1 MLEVVLPGLLTTVQD
16 GGRRGYSDLGVPS
29 AGACDPLALAVANGL
44 LGNPADAAALEMTLA
59 GPTLRV
65 LTTCV
70 VALAGADFAAR
81 VEEDGRRLQ
90 SGGAYLL
97 RGGTTLVCT
106 SATGGARGY
115 LALAG
120 GIAVPPVLGSAATY
134 LAGGFGGLEGRL
146 LRAGDHLLPA
156 HPGDLQAAGRHW
168 PDPPLSLPAAE
179 PPTVRVVPGP
189 HLAAFVPSILATLT
203 DAIWTVGPQSDR
215 MGLRLQGPTLIRSA
229 AGQAELLSLGMVWGA
244 LQVPSD
250 GQPIALLAD
259 HQTVGG
265 YPVPAV
271 AIRAN
276 WPILG
281 QLAPGAAVRFSLT
294 DIPTAQA
301 AYRAQQAAYRAARAQ
316 ATLPDAWEGAGWAV

>member
-16 GGRRGYSDLGVPS
+16 GGRRGYSDLGVPG
-29 AGACDPLALAVANGL
+29 AGACDPAALAVANGL
-44 LGNPADAAALEMTLA
+44 LGNAAEAAALEMTIA

-65 LTTCV
+65 LATCV
-70 VALAGADFAAR
+70 VALAGSDFVAR
-81 VEEDGRRLQ
+81 VEEDGRWLRPV
-90 SGGAYLL
+90 GAYLL
-97 RGGTTLVCT
+97 RGGTTLVCG

-120 GIAVPPVLGSAATY
+120 GIAVPLVLGSAATY

-146 LRAGDHLLPA
+146 LRAGDRLLPL
-156 HPGDLQAAGRHW
+156 HPGDLQAAGRRW
-168 PDPPLSLPAAE
+168 PDPPISIPAAD

-189 HLAAFVPSILATLT
+189 HLTAFVPSILATLT
-203 DAIWTVGPQSDR
+203 AALWTVGPQSDR
-215 MGLRLQGPTLIRSA
+215 MGLRLQGPPLVRSA
-229 AGQAELLSLGMVWGA
+229 AGQAELLSQGMVWGA
-244 LQVPSD
+244 LQVPAD

-271 AIRAN
+271 AIRAD

-281 QLAPGAAVRFSLT
+281 QLAPGAVLRFALT
-294 DIPTAQA
+294 DVPTAQA

-316 ATLPDAWEGAGWAV
+316 ATVPDGWEGAAWAV